1 LVLLVRTP
9 LTVVWL
15 LADNPPVKET
25 LLTVGASHSYLALA
39 GTITVPPFT
48 GDTTKGIPLHVTVLN
63 GLITGV
69 GLTYTV
75 NVNVE

>member
-1 LVLLVRTP
+1 M
-9 LTVVWL
+9 
-15 LADNPPVKET
+15 ADNPPVNET
-25 LLTVGASHSYLALA
+25 LLTAGASHSYLVLA
-39 GTITVPPFT
+39 GTITEPPFT
-48 GDTTKGIPLHVTVLN
+48 GETVNGTPLHVTVLN